1 MDKKLTLVK
10 KSFVTMVQSV
20 ENDSDETTGC
30 LIDYMRCSFTSQIS
44 EKK

>member
-1 MDKKLTLVK
+1 MAGK

-30 LIDYMRCSFTSQIS
+30 LIDYIRCLFKVKLMR
-44 EKK
+44 KK